1 MIEIII
7 LYPMEKYVKHI
18 PCSFAHKVVCTDE
31 KFSKAVVLHRGKDA
45 ANKFIQ
51 AIIEEYDYCKKS
63 IKTF

>member
-1 MIEIII
+1 MG
-7 LYPMEKYVKHI
+7 KYVKHI

-31 KFSKAVVLHRGKDA
+31 KFSKAVVLHRGKNA